1 MSDLDSHADTSRF
14 MQKAIYDM
22 LCERDESAQQSGTKH
37 AQTGLGERFEKVHAA
52 WQKGFSDQKGK
63 VDNIDANMNVVLQSV
78 DQM

>member
-1 MSDLDSHADTSRF
+1 